1 VNILDEIVAAKRKE
15 IRTRREQTPLEKL
28 REEAGEAP
36 VPPAFAEA
44 LKAAPIGLIA
54 EVKRRSPSAG
64 VIRDPFDPPAIA
76 RAYETAGAQAVSVLM
91 DEPYFGGGEADFKS
105 VRAAVGLPMLYKEF
119 VVDPWQIWH
128 ARALGAS
135 AVLLIAAVLDDSE
148 WDDLASLAEEAG
160 LDVLLEV
167 HDASE
172 FARAVAHEATLVGI
186 NNRNLKTFE
195 TRLEHTLEL
204 MPQVPEGVTLIS
216 ESGIRTAED
225 VQRLKEAGAHGL
237 LVGEHLLRKE
247 DLEQAV
253 RELMGTY
260 SSSGI

>member
-1 VNILDEIVAAKRKE
+1 MNILEEIVAAKRVE
-15 IRTRREQTPLEKL
+15 IRKRRDEIPLERL
-28 REEAGEAP
+28 REEAATCAP
-36 VPPAFAEA
+36 PPPFADA
-44 LKAAPIGLIA
+44 LRAAPIGLIS

-64 VIRDPFDPPAIA
+64 VIRDPFDPAAIA
-76 RAYETAGAQAVSVLM
+76 KAYETAGAQAVSCLM
-91 DEPYFGGGEADFKS
+91 DEPYFGGGEADFRA
-105 VRAAVGLPMLYKEF
+105 VRAAMDLPMLYKEF

-128 ARALGAS
+128 ARTLGAS
-135 AVLLIAAVLDDSE
+135 AVLLIAAVLNDQDWE
-148 WDDLASLAEEAG
+148 ALATLSEEAG
-160 LDVLLEV
+160 LEVLLEV

-172 FARAVAHEATLVGI
+172 FARAVSHGSAMIGI

-204 MPQVPEGVTLIS
+204 MPQVPDGVTLIS
-216 ESGIRTAED
+216 ESGIRMHED

-253 RELMGTY
+253 RDLMG
-260 SSSGI
+260 S